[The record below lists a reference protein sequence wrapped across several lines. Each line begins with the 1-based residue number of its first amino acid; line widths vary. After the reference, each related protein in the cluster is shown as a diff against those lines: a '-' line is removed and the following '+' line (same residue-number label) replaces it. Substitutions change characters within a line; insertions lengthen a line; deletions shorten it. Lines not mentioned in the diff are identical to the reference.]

1 MHSAFLPTPAQTP
14 DNQPTSRLT
23 TSDAPIP
30 LSSSP
35 ADITHAAHAAP
46 TATQFARLARLQ
58 PETREAILKR
68 VQELQAKIPP
78 MQLNNQQLWLLY
90 LEAADQIIDE
100 IPGRINPLLIPEKIL
115 LFLVDLQN
123 QLQN

>member
-1 MHSAFLPTPAQTP
+1 MPPSLFLLRRLTLPTLPA
-14 DNQPTSRLT
+14 
-23 TSDAPIP
+23 
-30 LSSSP
+30 
-35 ADITHAAHAAP
+35 

-78 MQLNNQQLWLLY
+78 KQLSNQQLWLLY

-100 IPGRINPLLIPEKIL
+100 IPGRINPLLMPEKIL